1 MTSDATPAMPITPTA
16 GVAVIGLGK
25 MGLPMARHLRAAGF
39 RVSGYDPSPTSR
51 HRAAALGI
59 DVTATP
65 AEAAATTAAALIVV
79 GFDEQAVE
87 VISEPEL
94 GLLAGAGRGY
104 LIAMCSTVR
113 TSTSVQ
119 MAEAADKVGVVLV
132 DATLCRGEP
141 AAEDATLLIMCG
153 GPAAALDRLQPVLS
167 IVGEDV
173 LRLGDVGAGQ
183 IGKTLNNYLLWN
195 SVVANH
201 EALRLGGRLGLDLE
215 ALRQSLLL
223 SSGSNWALE
232 TWLRSRPMPW
242 AEKDM
247 RILLADAE
255 VANTPMPNAG
265 VVNEEIKRIK
275 IVKDSWLDGHGVLA
289 SMDQFTRA
297 HL

>member
-1 MTSDATPAMPITPTA
+1 MTADALPAGAIEPSA

-39 RVSGYDPSPTSR
+39 RVSGYDPSPASR
-51 HRAAALGI
+51 QRATALGI
-59 DVTATP
+59 DVTTSP
-65 AEAAATTAAALIVV
+65 AEAAATTAAALVVV

-87 VISEPEL
+87 VIAEPEL
-94 GLLAGAGRGY
+94 GLLAGAGTGY

-113 TSTSVQ
+113 ASTSIR
-119 MAEAADKVGVVLV
+119 MAEAAAQVDAVLV

-141 AAEDATLLIMCG
+141 AAENATLLIMCG
-153 GPAAALDRLQPVLS
+153 GPAVALDRLQPVLS
-167 IVGEDV
+167 IVGKDV

-183 IGKTLNNYLLWN
+183 IGKMLNNYLLWN

-201 EALRLGGRLGLDLE
+201 EALRLGGRLGLEIE
-215 ALRQSLLL
+215 ALRRALLL

-232 TWLRSRPMPW
+232 TWPRPRPMPW

-247 RILLADAE
+247 RILLAHAE
-255 VANTPMPNAG
+255 ASDTPMPNAG
-265 VVNEEIKRIK
+265 VVEEEIKRIK
-275 IVKDSWLDGHGVLA
+275 LVKDAWRNGGGLSA
-289 SMDQFTRA
+289 SMDEFTRA